1 MDKGELLVGS
11 NFSSQFIDWG
21 HGALGPEEEPHE
33 GTLDSYIGDLNINYG
48 LTEKWNLGMNMVI
61 GKRTMHFPQLDS
73 PHHRDESRSGIGDLS
88 IDLRYLSSNIS
99 FGPGTRLFFGGG
111 IIIPSNNTLKSD
123 PFEAGRE
130 IPPLDHTHFDMSEGA
145 FKLVGEIQY
154 FKRDTLP
161 IVKGGILK
169 YSSALTENDYSFM
182 PGYQLDAV
190 AMFYWQT
197 KQIFKGIPQFSLI
210 GQKRGV
216 DYWDGDVVPNS
227 GGFILQG
234 AAGLMW
240 ILDSHHFTVSFRK
253 PIYQKLNMVQ
263 EESSIENHADM
274 WGFSFSYRTVL
285 SFGDK

>member
-1 MDKGELLVGS
+1 LDKGELLIGS
-11 NFSSQFIDWG
+11 NFSSQFINWG
-21 HGALGPEEEPHE
+21 HGPLPDDTTGAHDGNLN
-33 GTLDSYIGDLNINYG
+33 SNIGDFSLNYG
-48 LTEKWNLGMNMVI
+48 LSENWNI
-61 GKRTMHFPQLDS
+61 ETTMSFGIREMDYFGRKTD
-73 PHHRDESRSGIGDLS
+73 HHRDESKTGLGDIGLT
-88 IDLRYLSSNIS
+88 LRYISSNIS

-111 IIIPSNNTLKSD
+111 VIIPSNNTVKKN
-123 PFEAGRE
+123 PFK
-130 IPPLDHTHFDMSEGA
+130 IPIKEHTHFDISEGA

-161 IVKGGILK
+161 IVMGGILK
-169 YSSALTENDYSFM
+169 YSSALTENDYSFI

-216 DYWDGDVVPNS
+216 DHWEGDVTPNS
-227 GGFILQG
+227 GGLLVIG

-240 ILDSHHFTVSFRK
+240 NLDPHHFTFSFRM

-285 SFGDK
+285 SFGDE

>member
-1 MDKGELLVGS
+1 MDKGELLIGS
-11 NFSSQFIDWG
+11 NFSSQFINWG
-21 HGALGPEEEPHE
+21 HGPLPDDTTGAHDGNLN
-33 GTLDSYIGDLNINYG
+33 SNIGDFSLNYG
-48 LTEKWNLGMNMVI
+48 LSENWNI
-61 GKRTMHFPQLDS
+61 ETTMSFGIREMDYFGRKTD
-73 PHHRDESRSGIGDLS
+73 HHRDESKTGLGDIGLT
-88 IDLRYLSSNIS
+88 LRYISSNIS

-111 IIIPSNNTLKSD
+111 VIIPSNNTVKKN
-123 PFEAGRE
+123 PFK
-130 IPPLDHTHFDMSEGA
+130 IPIKEHTHFDISEGA

-161 IVKGGILK
+161 IVMGGILK

-216 DYWDGDVVPNS
+216 DHWEGDVTPNS
-227 GGFILQG
+227 GGLLVIG

-240 ILDSHHFTVSFRK
+240 NLDPHHFTFSFRM

-285 SFGDK
+285 TLGDE

>member
-1 MDKGELLVGS
+1 MDKGELLVGN

-21 HGALGPEEEPHE
+21 HGALDTTGAHE
-33 GTLDSYIGDLNINYG
+33 GSLNSNIGEMNFNYG
-48 LTEKWNLGMNMVI
+48 LSENWNIEANLSFGIRGMDFI
-61 GKRTMHFPQLDS
+61 GKENN
-73 PHHRDESRSGIGDLS
+73 HHRDESKTGLGDIRLT
-88 IDLRYLSSNIS
+88 LRYLSSNIS

-111 IIIPSNNTLKSD
+111 GVIPSDNTVKKN
-123 PFEAGRE
+123 PFKK
-130 IPPLDHTHFDMSEGA
+130 PLEKHTHFDISEGA

-161 IVKGGILK
+161 IVTGGILK

-182 PGYQLDAV
+182 PGYQLDVV

-210 GQKRGV
+210 GQKKGV
-216 DYWDGDVVPNS
+216 DHWEGDVTPNS
-227 GGFILQG
+227 GGLLVIG

-240 ILDSHHFTVSFRK
+240 NLDPHHFTFLIRM

-263 EESSIENHADM
+263 EESSIKNHADM

-285 SFGDK
+285 PFGDE

>member
-11 NFSSQFIDWG
+11 NFSSQFINWR
-21 HGALGPEEEPHE
+21 HGPLPDDTTGAHDGNLN
-33 GTLDSYIGDLNINYG
+33 SNIGDFSLNYG
-48 LTEKWNLGMNMVI
+48 LSENWNIETTMSFGIRGMDYF
-61 GKRTMHFPQLDS
+61 GRKTD
-73 PHHRDESRSGIGDLS
+73 HHRDESKTGLGDIGLT
-88 IDLRYLSSNIS
+88 LRYISSNIS

-111 IIIPSNNTLKSD
+111 VIIPSDNTVKIN
-123 PFEAGRE
+123 PFKK
-130 IPPLDHTHFDMSEGA
+130 PLEKHTHFDISEGA

-161 IVKGGILK
+161 IVMGGILR
-169 YSSALTENDYSFM
+169 YSSALTENDYSFI

-210 GQKRGV
+210 GQKKGV
-216 DYWDGDVVPNS
+216 DHWEGDVAPNS

-240 ILDSHHFTVSFRK
+240 NLGQQHFTLSVRV
-253 PIYQKLNMVQ
+253 PLYQALNMVN
-263 EESSIENHADM
+263 EGSPVDNDADM

-285 SFGDK
+285 TLGDE

>member
-1 MDKGELLVGS
+1 MDKGELLIGS
-11 NFSSQFIDWG
+11 NFSSQFINWG
-21 HGALGPEEEPHE
+21 HGPLPDDTTGAHDGNLN
-33 GTLDSYIGDLNINYG
+33 SNIGDFSLNYG
-48 LTEKWNLGMNMVI
+48 LSENWNIETTMSFGIRGMDYF
-61 GKRTMHFPQLDS
+61 GRKTD
-73 PHHRDESRSGIGDLS
+73 HHRDESKTGLGDIGLT
-88 IDLRYLSSNIS
+88 LRYISSNIS

-111 IIIPSNNTLKSD
+111 VIIPSNNTVKKN
-123 PFEAGRE
+123 PFK
-130 IPPLDHTHFDMSEGA
+130 IPIKEHTHFDISEGA

-161 IVKGGILK
+161 IVMGGILR
-169 YSSALTENDYSFM
+169 YSSALTENDYSFI

-216 DYWDGDVVPNS
+216 DYWDGVSTPNS

-234 AAGLMW
+234 TAGLMW

-285 SFGDK
+285 SFGDE

>member
-1 MDKGELLVGS
+1 MDKGELLIGS
-11 NFSSQFIDWG
+11 NFSSQFINWG
-21 HGALGPEEEPHE
+21 HGPLPDDTTGAHDGNLN
-33 GTLDSYIGDLNINYG
+33 SNIGDFSLNYG
-48 LTEKWNLGMNMVI
+48 LSENWNIETTMSFGIRGMDYF
-61 GKRTMHFPQLDS
+61 GRKTD
-73 PHHRDESRSGIGDLS
+73 HHRDESKTGLGDIGLT
-88 IDLRYLSSNIS
+88 LRYISSNIS

-111 IIIPSNNTLKSD
+111 VIIPSNNTVKKN
-123 PFEAGRE
+123 PFK
-130 IPPLDHTHFDMSEGA
+130 IPIKEHTHFDISEGA

-216 DYWDGDVVPNS
+216 DHWEGDVTPNS
-227 GGFILQG
+227 GGLLVIG

-240 ILDSHHFTVSFRK
+240 NLDPHHFTFSFRM

-285 SFGDK
+285 TLGDE

>member
-1 MDKGELLVGS
+1 MDTT
-11 NFSSQFIDWG
+11 
-21 HGALGPEEEPHE
+21 GAHE
-33 GTLDSYIGDLNINYG
+33 GSLNSNIGEMNFNYG
-48 LTEKWNLGMNMVI
+48 FSENWNIETSLNFGIRGMDFI
-61 GKRTMHFPQLDS
+61 GKEND
-73 PHHRDESRSGIGDLS
+73 HHRDESKTGLGDIRLT
-88 IDLRYLSSNIS
+88 LRYLSSNIS

-111 IIIPSNNTLKSD
+111 VVIPSDNTVKKN
-123 PFEAGRE
+123 PFKK
-130 IPPLDHTHFDMSEGA
+130 PLEKHTHFDISEGA

-161 IVKGGILK
+161 IVMGGILR
-169 YSSALTENDYSFM
+169 YSSALTENDYSFI

-216 DYWDGDVVPNS
+216 DHWEGDVAPNS

-240 ILDSHHFTVSFRK
+240 NLGQQHFTLSVRV
-253 PIYQKLNMVQ
+253 PLYQALNMVN
-263 EESSIENHADM
+263 EGSPVDNDADM
-274 WGFSFSYRTVL
+274 WGFSVSYRTVL
-285 SFGDK
+285 TLGDK

>member
-1 MDKGELLVGS
+1 MDKGELLIGS
-11 NFSSQFIDWG
+11 NFSSQFINWG
-21 HGALGPEEEPHE
+21 HGPLPDDTTGAHDGNLN
-33 GTLDSYIGDLNINYG
+33 SNIGDFSLNYG
-48 LTEKWNLGMNMVI
+48 LSENWNI
-61 GKRTMHFPQLDS
+61 ETTMSFGIREMDYFGRKTD
-73 PHHRDESRSGIGDLS
+73 HHRDESKTGLGDIGLT
-88 IDLRYLSSNIS
+88 LRYISSNIS

-111 IIIPSNNTLKSD
+111 VIIPSNNTVKKN
-123 PFEAGRE
+123 PFK
-130 IPPLDHTHFDMSEGA
+130 IPIKEHTHFDISEGA

-169 YSSALTENDYSFM
+169 YSSALTENNYSFM

-216 DYWDGDVVPNS
+216 DHWEGDVTPNS
-227 GGFILQG
+227 GGLLVIG
-234 AAGLMW
+234 AAGLMCN
-240 ILDSHHFTVSFRK
+240 LDPHHFTFSFRM

-263 EESSIENHADM
+263 EESSIKNHADM

-285 SFGDK
+285 TLGDK

>member
-21 HGALGPEEEPHE
+21 HGPLEDDSPDHA
-33 GTLDSYIGDLNINYG
+33 GTLNSFVSDININYG
-48 LTEKWNLGMNMVI
+48 LTEKWNLGMNMMI
-61 GKRTMHFPQLDS
+61 GKRTMHFPQEES
-73 PHHRDESRSGIGDLS
+73 IHHRDESRSGIGN
-88 IDLRYLSSNIS
+88 ININLRYLSSNIA
-99 FGPGTRLFFGGG
+99 FGPGTRLFFGSGV
-111 IIIPSNNTLKSD
+111 IIPSNNTLKED
-123 PFEAGRE
+123 PFLAG
-130 IPPLDHTHFDMSEGA
+130 DNGNTHTHFDMSEGA

-161 IVKGGILK
+161 IVRGGILK

-216 DYWDGDVVPNS
+216 DYWDGDVAPNS

-234 AAGLMW
+234 TAGLMW

-274 WGFSFSYRTVL
+274 WGFSLSYRTVL
-285 SFGDK
+285 SFGDE

>member
-11 NFSSQFIDWG
+11 NFSSQFINWR
-21 HGALGPEEEPHE
+21 HGPLPDDTTGAHDGNLN
-33 GTLDSYIGDLNINYG
+33 SNIGDFSLNYG
-48 LTEKWNLGMNMVI
+48 LSENWNIETTMSFGIRGMDYF
-61 GKRTMHFPQLDS
+61 GRKTD
-73 PHHRDESRSGIGDLS
+73 HHRDESKTGLGDIGLT
-88 IDLRYLSSNIS
+88 LRYISSNIS

-111 IIIPSNNTLKSD
+111 VIIPSNNTVKKN
-123 PFEAGRE
+123 PFK
-130 IPPLDHTHFDMSEGA
+130 IPIKEHTHFDISEGA

-161 IVKGGILK
+161 IVMGGILR
-169 YSSALTENDYSFM
+169 YSSALTENDYSFI

-210 GQKRGV
+210 GQKKGV
-216 DYWDGDVVPNS
+216 DHWEGDVAPNS

-240 ILDSHHFTVSFRK
+240 NLGQQHFTLSVRV
-253 PIYQKLNMVQ
+253 PLYQALNMVN
-263 EESSIENHADM
+263 EGSPVDNDADM

-285 SFGDK
+285 TLGDE

>member
-1 MDKGELLVGS
+1 LDKGELLIGS
-11 NFSSQFIDWG
+11 NFSSQFINWG
-21 HGALGPEEEPHE
+21 HGPLPDDTTGAHDGNLN
-33 GTLDSYIGDLNINYG
+33 SNIGDFSLNYG
-48 LTEKWNLGMNMVI
+48 LSENWNI
-61 GKRTMHFPQLDS
+61 ETTMSFGIREMDYFGRKTD
-73 PHHRDESRSGIGDLS
+73 HHRDESKTGLGDIGLT
-88 IDLRYLSSNIS
+88 LRYISSNIS

-111 IIIPSNNTLKSD
+111 VIIPSNNTVKKN
-123 PFEAGRE
+123 PFK
-130 IPPLDHTHFDMSEGA
+130 IPIKEHTHFDISEGA

-161 IVKGGILK
+161 IVMGGILK

-216 DYWDGDVVPNS
+216 DHWEGDVTPNS
-227 GGFILQG
+227 GGLLVIG

-240 ILDSHHFTVSFRK
+240 NLDPHHFTFSFRM

-285 SFGDK
+285 TLGDE

>member
-1 MDKGELLVGS
+1 MDTT
-11 NFSSQFIDWG
+11 
-21 HGALGPEEEPHE
+21 GAHE
-33 GTLDSYIGDLNINYG
+33 GSLNSNIGEMNFNYG
-48 LTEKWNLGMNMVI
+48 LSENWNIETSLNFGIRGMDFI
-61 GKRTMHFPQLDS
+61 GKEND
-73 PHHRDESRSGIGDLS
+73 HHRDESKAGLGDIRL
-88 IDLRYLSSNIS
+88 ILRYLSSNVS

-111 IIIPSNNTLKSD
+111 VIIPSDNTVKKN
-123 PFEAGRE
+123 PFKK
-130 IPPLDHTHFDMSEGA
+130 PLEKHTHFDISEGA

-169 YSSALTENDYSFM
+169 YSSALTENNYSFM

-216 DYWDGDVVPNS
+216 DHWEGDVTPNS
-227 GGFILQG
+227 GGLLVIG

-240 ILDSHHFTVSFRK
+240 NLDPHHFTFSFRM

-274 WGFSFSYRTVL
+274 WGFSLSYRTVL
-285 SFGDK
+285 SFGNE

>member
-1 MDKGELLVGS
+1 MDKGELLIGS
-11 NFSSQFIDWG
+11 NFSSQFINWG
-21 HGALGPEEEPHE
+21 HGPLPDDTTGAHDGNLN
-33 GTLDSYIGDLNINYG
+33 SNIGDFSLNYG
-48 LTEKWNLGMNMVI
+48 LSENWNI
-61 GKRTMHFPQLDS
+61 ETTMSFGIREMDYFGRKTD
-73 PHHRDESRSGIGDLS
+73 HHRDESKTGLGDIGLT
-88 IDLRYLSSNIS
+88 LRYISSNIS

-111 IIIPSNNTLKSD
+111 VIIPSNNTVKKN
-123 PFEAGRE
+123 PFK
-130 IPPLDHTHFDMSEGA
+130 IPIKEHTHFDISEGA

-161 IVKGGILK
+161 IVMGGILK
-169 YSSALTENDYSFM
+169 YSSALTENDYSFI

-216 DYWDGDVVPNS
+216 DHWEGDVTPNS
-227 GGFILQG
+227 GGLLVIG

-240 ILDSHHFTVSFRK
+240 NLDPHHFTFSFRM

-285 SFGDK
+285 TLGDE